1 MHVFVCVS
9 PGLQWGLMH
18 MLSGHV
24 RIQHGKQLCSSNKI
38 IVEETQSF
46 WTQWHGKLSASWDYC
61 VCLKGSINVVT
72 CAYCYATWRSV
83 PEFIACYLIYIN
95 RRKKKTCLMDWKVF
109 LQSLIT
115 AWDSVRSCA
124 FFSTSNVLSKKKS
137 KELLKVSGWHYFY
150 LTHNQHQVWFNLCN
164 SRSSQTFIPVQ
175 GWIIF
180 LPSVLRLLGH

>member
-95 RRKKKTCLMDWKVF
+95 RRKKRLVWWIGKYFFKVWLPLGILFAAVLFFQPQMCFQRKNRRSFWKCQDDIIFIWPTTNIKSDLIYATVVRVKR
-109 LQSLIT
+109 LSLFKVELFSCQVY
-115 AWDSVRSCA
+115 WDS
-124 FFSTSNVLSKKKS
+124 
-137 KELLKVSGWHYFY
+137 
-150 LTHNQHQVWFNLCN
+150 
-164 SRSSQTFIPVQ
+164 
-175 GWIIF
+175 
-180 LPSVLRLLGH
+180 